1 MPPDIPHDDFVQTL
15 LLASSEHDLATA
27 DHSTRTGEL
36 AVALGRACRLHSKE
50 LRRIRRAAAL
60 HDIGKL
66 GVSPHILHKPTAL
79 DADEWAVMRTH
90 AARGSDLV
98 RRIDHEDAPELAL
111 VARHH
116 HEAFDG
122 TGYPDGLSGDAIP
135 LPARIVALADAY
147 DAIASPRA
155 YHPGR
160 THKAVMAIL
169 EGESIGKFDPYLHR
183 TFVRLIASS
192 PLRAPDTL
200 H

>member
-1 MPPDIPHDDFVQTL
+1 MPPDVSPHDFVQTL
-15 LLASSEHDLATA
+15 LLASSEHDAATA
-27 DHSTRTGEL
+27 CHSERASQL

-50 LRRIRRAAAL
+50 LLKIQRAAAL

-66 GVSPHILHKPTAL
+66 GVPPHILHKPTAL
-79 DADEWAVMRTH
+79 DAGEWVVMRAH

-98 RRIDHEDAPELAL
+98 RRIAHEDAPDLAL

-122 TGYPDGLSGDAIP
+122 SGYPDGLAGEAIP

-169 EGESIGKFDPYLHR
+169 EGESVAKFDPYLHR
-183 TFVRLIASS
+183 KFVRLITTS